1 MRFFCAFL
9 FTLSLLTFGHLRTL
23 SAAEIELA
31 PGLTDDQKAITIR
44 GPIEAGDDDRFFDL
58 AEQAPRAIV
67 FLESPGGL
75 VTTGLSIGAKIAI
88 RGYTTLV
95 LDGTGCH
102 SICAIIWV
110 AGERRYMSPAAK
122 ISVHAAYRMRND
134 ASGAPLTSESGV
146 ANAQI
151 GAFLNELGLSY
162 EAIRYFTFAGP
173 SEDLLEITPDI
184 AQALSI
190 DVSIQRPDGVTPASA
205 RPTPRR
211 ITRQAS
217 QYAGLVT
224 HCASLLGLDEGFLKE
239 QSRLVLRHGHEL
251 FGPDTF
257 VPLLG
262 EFVSRTKA
270 DLNRQGAVRWCL
282 SAERDLRHDGLTT
295 GIDGPSYNCAK
306 ASTRTEFAI
315 CASPD
320 LWVLDRA
327 IASIYG
333 YFRSN
338 SSAHRAQDFLAS
350 QRSWLARRNR
360 CSDDQGCIAQ
370 RYTSRMME
378 FGY

>member
-1 MRFFCAFL
+1 MI
-9 FTLSLLTFGHLRTL
+9 S
-23 SAAEIELA
+23 
-31 PGLTDDQKAITIR
+31 
-44 GPIEAGDDDRFFDL
+44 FFDL

-75 VTTGLSIGAKIAI
+75 VTTGLSIGAEIAT
-88 RGYTTLV
+88 RSYTTLV
-95 LDGTGCH
+95 QDGTGCH

-122 ISVHAAYRMRND
+122 ISMHAAYRMRND
-134 ASGAPLTSESGV
+134 ATGAPQASESGV

-173 SEDLLEITPDI
+173 NEDLLELTPGI

-190 DVSIQRPDGVTPASA
+190 DVAIQRPNGVTPASA
-205 RPTPRR
+205 RLTPRR

-217 QYAGLVT
+217 QYAGLVS
-224 HCASLLGLDEGFLKE
+224 HCASLLGLNEGFLIE
-239 QSRLVLRHGHEL
+239 QSRLVLRRGHHL
-251 FGPDTF
+251 FGPETF

-262 EFVSRTKA
+262 EFASTTKA
-270 DLNRQGAVRWCL
+270 DLNQQGAVRWCL
-282 SAERDLRHDGLTT
+282 SAEQDLRHDGLTT
-295 GIDGPSYNCAK
+295 GIDGPSYSCAK

-320 LWVLDRA
+320 LWVLDRV

-333 YFRSN
+333 YFRN
-338 SSAHRAQDFLAS
+338 NTGAHRAQKFLTS

-370 RYTSRMME
+370 RYSSRMME